1 MTTPS
6 PIKFAFLFPG
16 QASQAIGMGKDL
28 YHESI
33 AAREVFEEIND
44 TLGRSL
50 TDIMFNGAPEELTRT
65 ENAQP
70 AITAVS
76 LAAWKA
82 MEEATGCLQV
92 PSMAAGHSLGE
103 YSALA
108 VAGALDLSDT
118 IHLVAE
124 RGRLM
129 QVACNERPGGM
140 AAIVGIDEQTVEE
153 VCREAGTYISNV
165 NTAQQIIISGDHMR
179 LARALDLA
187 SARGARR
194 AIPLAV
200 DGAFHSGLMEPAQ
213 SGLEDMID
221 SLQFHDPA
229 FPIIA
234 NVSAEQL
241 VTAEDV
247 KSELKLQLQSCV
259 QWNRSIDHMVGA
271 GITEFV
277 EIGPGKVL
285 SGMVKRITRDIKVL
299 NVGDVPTVA
308 SYAQAS

>member
-1 MTTPS
+1 
-6 PIKFAFLFPG
+6 
-16 QASQAIGMGKDL
+16 
-28 YHESI
+28 
-33 AAREVFEEIND
+33 
-44 TLGRSL
+44 
-50 TDIMFNGAPEELTRT
+50 
-65 ENAQP
+65 
-70 AITAVS
+70 
-76 LAAWKA
+76 
-82 MEEATGCLQV
+82 
-92 PSMAAGHSLGE
+92 
-103 YSALA
+103 
-108 VAGALDLSDT
+108 
-118 IHLVAE
+118 
-124 RGRLM
+124 
-129 QVACNERPGGM
+129 
-140 AAIVGIDEQTVEE
+140 
-153 VCREAGTYISNV
+153 
-165 NTAQQIIISGDHMR
+165 
-179 LARALDLA
+179 
-187 SARGARR
+187 
-194 AIPLAV
+194 
-200 DGAFHSGLMEPAQ
+200 MEPAQ